1 MRRRQFITILGGTAA
16 AWPRA
21 GRAQQKAPAGD
32 GFSQQ
37 QIQLHAGPLVVGADP
52 FFDGRREQLVA
63 LALRHAVPAI
73 FLRGGSNPANGN

>member
-1 MRRRQFITILGGTAA
+1 MAPRGERAA
-16 AWPRA
+16 EDD
-21 GRAQQKAPAGD
+21 AGD